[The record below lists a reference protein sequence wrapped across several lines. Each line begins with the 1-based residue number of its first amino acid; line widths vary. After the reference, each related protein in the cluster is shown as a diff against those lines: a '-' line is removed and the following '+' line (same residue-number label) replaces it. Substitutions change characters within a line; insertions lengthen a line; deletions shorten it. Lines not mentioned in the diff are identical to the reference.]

1 MIVERYQKQD
11 TWKTDPTVSPEG
23 FVLIQKI
30 MMEGKE
36 LSQEIPYDS
45 IVVTE
50 FAEKVMTGK

>member
-1 MIVERYQKQD
+1 MERYQKQD

-50 FAEKVMTGK
+50 FAEKVMTDK

>member
-1 MIVERYQKQD
+1 VERYQKQD